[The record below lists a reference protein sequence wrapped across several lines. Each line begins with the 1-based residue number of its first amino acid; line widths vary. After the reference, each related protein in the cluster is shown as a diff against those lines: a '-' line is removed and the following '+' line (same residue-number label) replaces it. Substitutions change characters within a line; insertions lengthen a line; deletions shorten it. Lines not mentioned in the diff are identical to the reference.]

1 MQFIV
6 RARQSGLASTVLLA
20 SAAVIVA
27 TTLLTTVA
35 RLRMFELSDNLQAS
49 NEKDDD
55 LRNASL
61 LSRLALINQRAF
73 SGNRENA
80 AAYKQEAE
88 SALIAIR
95 QTRTESKQATLADRA
110 ALPVLNGFN
119 LIIGLPRLKLGK
131 TPEEERV
138 LDLAFQFESF
148 REYNKA
154 IRGYDVYVSE
164 FNITPEQRD
173 FAILHR
179 GFCHAMVG
187 HNDTALIDF
196 KKVAADASSRNAAI
210 ANRLVIF
217 LTELNRKIK
226 QIEANPDPTR
236 RGELYYEAAAYMKAL
251 ENFALVESSRQ
262 SDKVR
267 FLKARALEETGNTQE
282 AVKIYRNLVQTSP
295 SSGFALNANRR
306 MYLLGTFLG
315 DDAKLSQES
324 KANSETVVQDKE
336 FISGFAKL
344 EKSATHLYAE
354 SKKID
359 AAEADELT
367 DAQKLIQPESAP
379 AALSSSPVQLAPVP
393 VAVAP
398 PILPKPLAPQKSDAL
413 NLRSEKVAEKAAT
426 LEQVKKE
433 ALIKKQEEKIDK
445 LTMVDGN
452 VFYGV
457 VFKETPDNIHLY
469 SVLGNLELQKSNITK
484 REKVPAKSALK

>member
-1 MQFIV
+1 MQFIL
-6 RARQSGLASTVLLA
+6 RARQSGLVSAILLA
-20 SAAVIVA
+20 AAGIVVA

-35 RLRMFELSDNLQAS
+35 RLRMFELRDNLQAS

-80 AAYKQEAE
+80 SAYKQEAE

-95 QTRTESKQATLADRA
+95 QTRTDTRQATLIDRA

-119 LIIGLPRLKLGK
+119 LVIGLPRLKIGK

-154 IRGYDVYVSE
+154 IRGYDVYVNE
-164 FNITPEQRD
+164 FSVTREQRD
-173 FAILHR
+173 FALLHR

-187 HNDTALIDF
+187 HNEEALADF
-196 KKVAADASSRNAAI
+196 KNVAADPLSRNSAI
-210 ANRLVIF
+210 ANRLVLF
-217 LTELNRKIK
+217 LTELNRKIR
-226 QIEANPDPTR
+226 QIEAVQDPSR

-251 ENFALVESSRQ
+251 ENFALVDSSKQ

-267 FLKARALEETGNTQE
+267 FLKARSLEETGSTQE
-282 AVKIYRNLVQTSP
+282 AVKIYRTLVKTSGN
-295 SSGFALNANRR
+295 SVFALNANRR

-315 DDAKLSQES
+315 NDVQLTQES
-324 KANSETVVQDKE
+324 KKNSETVIKDKE
-336 FISGFAKL
+336 FITVFAKL
-344 EKSATHLYAE
+344 EKSATQLHSEA
-354 SKKID
+354 KK
-359 AAEADELT
+359 ADEQEAEELRSV
-367 DAQKLIQPESAP
+367 QKLVLPESAP
-379 AALSSSPVQLAPVP
+379 P
-393 VAVAP
+393 VAEPPPVATPPAPTSVPIAP
-398 PILPKPLAPQKSDAL
+398 PAVPKSDTP
-413 NLRSEKVAEKAAT
+413 NLRSEKVAQKAAA
-426 LEQVKKE
+426 LEPEKKE
-433 ALIKKQEEKIDK
+433 ALIKKQEDKIDK
-445 LTMVDGN
+445 LTMADGN

-457 VFKETPDNIHLY
+457 VFKETPDTVFLY
-469 SVLGNLELQKSNITK
+469 SVLGNLELQKSNVAK